1 MVAFFCFV
9 GGGGEGGWLVWFEL
23 VGWWIDKLVGCVWCG
38 GWHLRFGFCYR
49 YTLRTSPHSSQ
60 ARRAVSSQ
68 VYALR
73 SGGSPPCSTARI
85 SVGLA
90 SCAQ

>member
-1 MVAFFCFV
+1 MS
-9 GGGGEGGWLVWFEL
+9 WLVL
-23 VGWWIDKLVGCVWCG
+23 GGSTGCG
-38 GWHLRFGFCYR
+38 AEDGSLRFGLCYTYIYTYR
-49 YTLRTSPHSSQ
+49 ASTLRTSPHSSQ

-85 SVGLA
+85 SAGLA